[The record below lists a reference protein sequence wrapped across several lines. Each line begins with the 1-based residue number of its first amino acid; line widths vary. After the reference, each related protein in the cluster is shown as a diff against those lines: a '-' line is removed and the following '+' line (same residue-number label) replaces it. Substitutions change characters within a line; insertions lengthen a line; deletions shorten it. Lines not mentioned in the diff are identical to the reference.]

1 MSSNEMV
8 IHQSAP
14 LVPYQDME
22 RMAAVIAQSG
32 LFGVKNQNQAMALM
46 LLAQAEGMHPAT
58 AARDYHVIQ
67 GKPALKADTMLA
79 RFQAAGGKVD
89 WNEYTDTAVSG
100 TFCHPSGG
108 KVKIEWTFE
117 MAKRANLAGKDLWKQ
132 YPRAMLRARVI
143 SEGIRTV
150 YPGVLSGMYTPE
162 EVRDFIELQGEA
174 ETSGPTT
181 APPPPPEE
189 IARDYDGEIQAFTDK
204 TALRTWLADQRKAN
218 NWKPDHP
225 VYSTL
230 KAACAERAQAIDAD
244 AKKLAEVQAAD
255 DFDAGLGPVEDLGEP
270 A

>member
-1 MSSNEMV
+1 
-8 IHQSAP
+8 
-14 LVPYQDME
+14 
-22 RMAAVIAQSG
+22 
-32 LFGVKNQNQAMALM
+32 
-46 LLAQAEGMHPAT
+46 
-58 AARDYHVIQ
+58 
-67 GKPALKADTMLA
+67 
-79 RFQAAGGKVD
+79 
-89 WNEYTDTAVSG
+89 
-100 TFCHPSGG
+100 
-108 KVKIEWTFE
+108 

-162 EVRDFIELQGEA
+162 EVRDFIEVQGEA

-230 KAACAERAQAIDAD
+230 KAACAERAAIDAD

-255 DFDAGLGPVEDLGEP
+255 DFDAGLGPVEDLGRTGMINITNIGPIAAAAIPVPEDGGVVVLRGRNGSGKSIALDAVNAAVSGRGKP
-270 A
+270 PLKDLAGKGEVQACGATMTVGRTVRRAGRAGSLDSGRPPIGR